1 MNAIRAF
8 VRDIKPEHTL
18 FALPFAYAGA
28 LLAQGGLPPLRM
40 LAWITVAVLGARTA
54 AMAANRLI
62 DARIDARNPRTA
74 ARPLA
79 TGELH
84 PAVMA
89 VATVVG
95 LVLLTIAAWQL
106 NPLCLA
112 LVPLG
117 ALLLVVYP
125 FVKRFSWGVH
135 FLLGAVDALAPLGGW
150 LAVTGRFEWPSLI
163 LFLAVTLWVAG
174 FDILY
179 ALMDY
184 DFDVREGIR
193 SIPARFGT
201 AAGRMLPLVLHVVM
215 LVLLAWLGVIV
226 HAHPLYWCGL
236 LAGIVLV
243 AYEAVLI
250 RRRAGDVFALNAAV
264 FNANMTFSVIFLL
277 TTAASLLIAQSSPGS
292 S

>member
-1 MNAIRAF
+1 MNRLRAF

-28 LLAQGGLPPLRM
+28 LLAQGGIPSLRT
-40 LAWITVAVLGARTA
+40 LAWITLAVLGARTA
-54 AMAANRLI
+54 AMAANRLL

-79 TGELH
+79 TGELR
-84 PAVMA
+84 PATMIW
-89 VATVVG
+89 ATVIGV
-95 LVLLTIAAWQL
+95 A
-106 NPLCLA
+106 
-112 LVPLG
+112 PLG
-117 ALLLVVYP
+117 A
-125 FVKRFSWGVH
+125 
-135 FLLGAVDALAPLGGW
+135 W
-150 LAVTGRFEWPSLI
+150 LAVTGRFEWQALI

-201 AAGRMLPLVLHVVM
+201 HTGRRLPLVLHGIM
-215 LVLLAWLGVIV
+215 LVLLAWLGFAV
-226 HAHPLYWCGL
+226 HAHPLYWFGL
-236 LAGIVLV
+236 AAGIVLV
-243 AYEAVLI
+243 GYEVFLI
-250 RRRAGDVFALNAAV
+250 DRRSGDVFALNAAV
-264 FNANMTFSVIFLL
+264 FNANMTFSVIFLV
-277 TTAASLLIAQSSPGS
+277 TTLASLVLAQLPPGS